1 MVTFVLFHEMSR
13 KGKTI
18 ATERKCVVAGT
29 EGGGDEE
36 GLLMVM
42 GASFWGDENVMG

>member
-1 MVTFVLFHEMSR
+1 MVTFVLFHELSR

-18 ATERKCVVAGT
+18 ATESKLMVTAT

-36 GLLMVM
+36 CLLMVK
-42 GASFWGDENVMG
+42 GASFWGDENVMC

>member
-1 MVTFVLFHEMSR
+1 MQCPE

-18 ATERKCVVAGT
+18 ETQSKLMIAGA

-36 GLLMVM
+36 GLLMVK
-42 GASFWGDENVMG
+42 GVSFWGDENVMG